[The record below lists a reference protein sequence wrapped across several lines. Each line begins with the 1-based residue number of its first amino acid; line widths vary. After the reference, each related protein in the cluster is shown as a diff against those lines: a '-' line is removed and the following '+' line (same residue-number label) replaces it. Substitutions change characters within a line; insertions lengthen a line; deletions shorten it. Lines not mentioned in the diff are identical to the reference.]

1 MYEIIKRV
9 IASGQYDLTAM
20 LTKIDTIWIQ
30 GNLTDGQHD
39 ELIELARGG
48 ADTSQSVD
56 LLSKIADLDARVRA
70 LEAKDVETIDPDNP
84 DDPNVDVAA
93 IPEFVEGKWY
103 YKDDTIKFKDAVYI
117 CIAPEGQACVWSPDA
132 YPTFWQLVT
141 SAEPEPAM

>member
-56 LLSKIADLDARVRA
+56 LLVKIADLDARVRA
-70 LEAKDVETIDPDNP
+70 LEAKENVVDPDQP
-84 DDPNVDVAA
+84 DDPAVDVTV
-93 IPEFVEGKWY
+93 IPEYQDGKWY
-103 YKDDTIKFKDAVYI
+103 YKDDTVKFNGKVYI
-117 CIAPEGQACVWSPDA
+117 CTAPEGQTCVWSPDA
-132 YPTFWQLVT
+132 YPAFWQEVT
-141 SAEPEPAM
+141 SEE